1 LRIISQII
9 FIFAMQSFRTMNR
22 LKEFLHK
29 YFFWVNAYWI
39 VIFVFIIL
47 FLVPSDSSLY
57 NRVKYDEKI
66 RSLEKEVQTYKNE
79 IAVNKEKLYNLQ
91 TDKNGLE
98 RFAREEYFMKRDSED
113 VFIIKEKK

>member
-1 LRIISQII
+1 MRIISQII
-9 FIFAMQSFRTMNR
+9 FIFAMQSLRTMNR

-66 RSLEKEVQTYKNE
+66 RSLEKEVQTYKDE